1 MAAMDTIYRAEDH
14 RGQGDCC
21 QKPMAR
27 RSSSGKAGRDEDHQL
42 GAEVPTSMNQL
53 RHISAPNRT
62 TIRLEPA
69 FWSAIDGLAA
79 ANGTHWREL
88 VRKMLAAKP
97 EGQAATSWL
106 RVCCL
111 NWSREV

>member
-1 MAAMDTIYRAEDH
+1 VPFH
-14 RGQGDCC
+14 SLVFFFFFFFLKKNRGI
-21 QKPMAR
+21 
-27 RSSSGKAGRDEDHQL
+27 
-42 GAEVPTSMNQL
+42 L
-53 RHISAPNRT
+53 RHVKVAEKRT
-62 TIRLEPA
+62 TIRLEPS
-69 FWSAIDGLAA
+69 FWLTIDQLAA
-79 ANGTHWREL
+79 TDGIHWREL

>member
-1 MAAMDTIYRAEDH
+1 
-14 RGQGDCC
+14 
-21 QKPMAR
+21 
-27 RSSSGKAGRDEDHQL
+27 
-42 GAEVPTSMNQL
+42 MNQL
-53 RHISAPNRT
+53 RHIIAPKRT

-69 FWSAIDGLAA
+69 FWLAIDGLAA